1 MLRDISDLLAM
12 DDLSCYTTLQLL
24 RLFRKELGNWH
35 FHIPSPM
42 TWSS

>member
-1 MLRDISDLLAM
+1 MFRDISDLLAM

-24 RLFRKELGNWH
+24 RLFRKEMKLWRY
-35 FHIPSPM
+35 HIPFPT